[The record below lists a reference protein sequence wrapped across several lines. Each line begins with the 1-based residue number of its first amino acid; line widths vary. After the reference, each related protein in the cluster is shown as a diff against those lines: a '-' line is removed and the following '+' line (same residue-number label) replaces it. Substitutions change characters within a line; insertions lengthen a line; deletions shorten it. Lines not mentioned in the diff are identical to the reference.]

1 MPPTPSRHRQ
11 TQNKLK
17 ATHFWQPSPP
27 KPSPWSVHYK
37 ITREN
42 TYLLYTATVKT
53 AAKTAPPTPWVVSPN
68 SKPWDFSISQEFM
81 KATVDL
87 GDLVGLHLVMS
98 RNAGKGEYK
107 VMVAALGW
115 ATAELIMSR
124 CLYPSLGRGP
134 GHRLGNSFPLSQT
147 ALTFVHYI
155 AVSALVWMFTRYD
168 LPRNFRPPLTL
179 LLGISV
185 YKAFILEAFV
195 HLFSLGSW
203 TALLVRAV
211 MTGVLALSSLS
222 LFVTLVHGN

>member
-53 AAKTAPPTPWVVSPN
+53 AAKTAPPTPPLT
-68 SKPWDFSISQEFM
+68 P
-81 KATVDL
+81 
-87 GDLVGLHLVMS
+87 
-98 RNAGKGEYK
+98 
-107 VMVAALGW
+107 
-115 ATAELIMSR
+115 
-124 CLYPSLGRGP
+124 LYPSSQIPLP
-134 GHRLGNSFPLSQT
+134 AFFPTPKTKRFT
-147 ALTFVHYI
+147 AVHYI